1 MACFSIFLNSHS
13 YIFIS
18 ELFPL
23 RYKKM
28 KWILLIS
35 FVRHLLMN
43 IKQALSLIEVISYNF
58 LKIQLFFN
66 FFLVLLYF
74 LSWVYALFTLF

>member
-18 ELFPL
+18 ELFSL